1 MKERRIRVRAR
12 GVQRDVAVG
21 AGNLEDGGV
30 GAGNVNTGG
39 GNFF

>member
-1 MKERRIRVRAR
+1 M
-12 GVQRDVAVG
+12 QRDVAVG